1 MGAISRVHGLTAFTV
16 EGRRSGFTEKEW
28 RKDSRATVTI
38 ILNNVNPELFR
49 RIPVADRDNASRMIS
64 RLGSL
69 ALHFRFLD
77 LPAGLRNRVYGYV
90 LQTDTD
96 VTINPLRLS
105 TSEYPSITRTLR
117 QIREEVLPLSYAHSV
132 FRIEFIHDRDN
143 ESNRM
148 PLDRRGG
155 VIQALRLWSQ
165 NLSRLHT
172 KALRTICLTLR
183 ATPLLSTGEYFTVS
197 VNFSSVTGL
206 HVNFLTPLSFDSR
219 TKLNDHIAT
228 VEATRKVLGLQ
239 GESIVLA
246 LISDPHLWKW
256 GVLHI

>member
-1 MGAISRVHGLTAFTV
+1 MGAISPVHGLTAFTV

-28 RKDSRATVTI
+28 RKKSRATVTI

-49 RIPVADRDNASRMIS
+49 RILVVDRDNASRLIS

-105 TSEYPSITRTLR
+105 TSEYPSITRTSR
-117 QIREEVLPLSYAHSV
+117 HIREEVLPRFCTHSV

-143 ESNRM
+143 KSNRM
-148 PLDRRGG
+148 LLERRRG
-155 VIQALRLWSQ
+155 VIQALRRWSQ

-172 KALRTICLTLR
+172 KALRTICLILR
-183 ATPLLSTGEYFTVS
+183 ATPLFLTGEYFTVS

-206 HVNFLTPLSFDSR
+206 HVEFLNPLSLDSR

-228 VEATRKVLGLQ
+228 VKATRKVLGLQ

-246 LISDPHLWKW
+246 VISNPHLWEL
-256 GVLHI
+256 GVVHI